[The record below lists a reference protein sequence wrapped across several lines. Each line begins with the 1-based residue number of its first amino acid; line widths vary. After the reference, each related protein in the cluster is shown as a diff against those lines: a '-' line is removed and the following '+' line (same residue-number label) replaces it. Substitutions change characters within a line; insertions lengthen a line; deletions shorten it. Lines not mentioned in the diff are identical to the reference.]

1 MLSNIKTQF
10 RDFLRIKTVSD
21 KNNLLLLNF
30 QMYFHT
36 AFIIVNMEINYF
48 LFIQNNV
55 PGKIK
60 HRGFV
65 IMIFTQCV

>member
-10 RDFLRIKTVSD
+10 RDFLRIDPVSD
-21 KNNLLLLNF
+21 KNNLLLHNL
-30 QMYFHT
+30 QMHFHT
-36 AFIIVNMEINYF
+36 ASIIVNMEIKYF

-65 IMIFTQCV
+65 IT